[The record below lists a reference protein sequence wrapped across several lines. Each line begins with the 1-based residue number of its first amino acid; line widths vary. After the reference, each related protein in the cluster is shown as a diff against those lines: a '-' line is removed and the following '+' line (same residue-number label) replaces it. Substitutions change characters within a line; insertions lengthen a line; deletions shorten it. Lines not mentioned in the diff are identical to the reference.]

1 MLNNYKKLEELNKK
15 LYRANKTI
23 ITLCNYL
30 NKCTDNE
37 KALKKAN
44 IELVKAKKFIEFEND
59 KEKLLNKIIEFYKKN
74 E

>member
-1 MLNNYKKLEELNKK
+1 MFYNYKKLEELNKK
-15 LYRANKTI
+15 LYKTNKTI

-44 IELVKAKKFIEFEND
+44 TELVKAKKFIEFENN
-59 KEKLLNKIIEFYKKN
+59 KEKLLNKILDMVSDK
-74 E
+74 